1 MTSASCA
8 LASHRS
14 GPGTTFLAGGSN
26 GTLAWYDA
34 ATASLL
40 GEASLGGRSA
50 SNCTASAPSGP
61 VPTCVASSP
70 GKAITV
76 WRLNAPGGASAD
88 SSDALELVASAD
100 AVKGERV
107 SGVDISAD
115 ARLVV
120 TASKETFVR
129 LWDVERGMAPS
140 GRASASR
147 NTATCVKLFPG
158 STIGRA
164 LVAQGSEDLRVR
176 LWDVRSP
183 SAAVATTGTMHMCTC
198 SLALAG
204 YVYFPLSIDIHP
216 NGRHILTSSRGVSGL
231 GGEARVWDVRMPS
244 APLEVAAAAAEAT
257 ELFSAPV
264 VSPAAVDSPRLGP
277 GVQVAVYSGH
287 DADAGGCA
295 WMPPAAALASGIP
308 GSFATASTDCT
319 VRLWQPRPDSDGT
332 RHADSDESA
341 ECIFRHVDSA
351 SLGFTQLCWLGDS
364 MASSAVVTS
373 SDGSLRVLEVSPEG
387 RLAMTAELADEPDEA
402 SE

>member
-1 MTSASCA
+1 MGCCASSSGPSEPAGFRGYEAHGLQQRQLQPDEELAVPDRSKA
-8 LASHRS
+8 LPRLPRPADWRPVSLAT

-147 NTATCVKLFPG
+147 NTAT
-158 STIGRA
+158 
-164 LVAQGSEDLRVR
+164 
-176 LWDVRSP
+176 
-183 SAAVATTGTMHMCTC
+183 
-198 SLALAG
+198 LALAG

-216 NGRHILTSSRGVSGL
+216 NGRHILTSSRG
-231 GGEARVWDVRMPS
+231 
-244 APLEVAAAAAEAT
+244 
-257 ELFSAPV
+257 
-264 VSPAAVDSPRLGP
+264 
-277 GVQVAVYSGH
+277 
-287 DADAGGCA
+287 
-295 WMPPAAALASGIP
+295 
-308 GSFATASTDCT
+308 
-319 VRLWQPRPDSDGT
+319 
-332 RHADSDESA
+332 
-341 ECIFRHVDSA
+341 
-351 SLGFTQLCWLGDS
+351 LCWLGDS